1 MAFGFVNIFEDFFL
15 TFFDLVET
23 QWFVILV
30 WSFNL
35 ILESS

>member
-1 MAFGFVNIFEDFFL
+1 MAFEFVNIFEDFFL